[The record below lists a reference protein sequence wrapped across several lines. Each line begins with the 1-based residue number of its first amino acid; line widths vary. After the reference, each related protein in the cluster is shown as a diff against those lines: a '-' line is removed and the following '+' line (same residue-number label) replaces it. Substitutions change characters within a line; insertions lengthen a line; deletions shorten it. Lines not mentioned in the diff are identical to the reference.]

1 MKELL
6 LVFLRNSSFGK
17 CANLD
22 RGRSNYTKSLSEN
35 NAQMV
40 ILNAHSIVTTLNLL
54 SRVFKKI
61 LHKRRGEK
69 VHANLANDSY

>member
-6 LVFLRNSSFGK
+6 LVFLRNSAFGK

-22 RGRSNYTKSLSEN
+22 RGRSNDSKNLSEN

-54 SRVFKKI
+54 YRIFIKFCTNEEV
-61 LHKRRGEK
+61 KR
-69 VHANLANDSY
+69 YMQI